1 MNLDFNRFSSYN
13 IAYKLHLALIGS
25 AQGQQGYVY
34 NNNKRKKNHLFL
46 LNITARISQYKS
58 NRFNHF
64 FLQQHLYIFIV
75 MSILKQVQ

>member
-1 MNLDFNRFSSYN
+1 MNLDFNRFSSNN
-13 IAYKLHLALIGS
+13 IAYKLHLDQHKG
-25 AQGQQGYVY
+25 
-34 NNNKRKKNHLFL
+34 NKVMYITTIKEKNHLFL

-75 MSILKQVQ
+75 LSILKQVQ

>member
-1 MNLDFNRFSSYN
+1 MNLDFNRFSSNN
-13 IAYKLHLALIGS
+13 IAYKLHLALIGP

-34 NNNKRKKNHLFL
+34 NNNKRKNHLFL

-75 MSILKQVQ
+75 LSILKQVQ